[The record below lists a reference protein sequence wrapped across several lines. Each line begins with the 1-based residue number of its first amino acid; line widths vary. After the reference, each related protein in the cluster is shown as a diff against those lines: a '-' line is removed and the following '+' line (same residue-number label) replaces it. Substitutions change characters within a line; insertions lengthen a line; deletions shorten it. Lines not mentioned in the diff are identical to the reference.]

1 MIHLLA
7 RVAAILVLVPCGQ
20 GFGGRF
26 AACIM
31 GGAILCHFFRPLGMD
46 PHAEGGKR
54 FNEAFFIV
62 SMGLLLI
69 LSGIAALRTGALSS
83 ERAKAVAVAAV
94 WA

>member
-7 RVAAILVLVPCGQ
+7 RVAAILVLVPRSQ
-20 GFGGRF
+20 GFAGRF

-31 GGAILCHFFRPLGMD
+31 GGAILCHFFKPIGMD
-46 PHAEGGKR
+46 SHEEGGKR
-54 FNEAFFIV
+54 FNEASFIV

-69 LSGIAALRTGALSS
+69 LQGIAALRTVALSS
-83 ERAKAVAVAAV
+83 QRAKAVAVAAV